1 MGRGRALAEDGLP
14 VGKALFLGRSEA
26 PGLLL
31 VLMALLRDGIL
42 LPLYSCEGCCWLNC
56 VPLKLHV
63 LKS

>member
-1 MGRGRALAEDGLP
+1 M
-14 VGKALFLGRSEA
+14 GKALFLGRSEA